1 MAEFKR
7 ARNPKA
13 KEIRKQSILDAATT
27 LFKNDPSNLPTT
39 SQISKHC
46 DISKGALYLYF
57 KTKEEIFLAIVE
69 EHLLEWL
76 DIFDIQPLLQS
87 RQTLDDKLLITIIEK
102 SCTHI
107 SSNPTFM
114 QLASMS
120 SSVIEPNVDNKMLL
134 EHKNRIGNKI
144 TKISQDIADNLKPVT
159 SGQASALILRSYAML
174 LGLWQVCS
182 PESLVRA
189 KATSL
194 SPLTP
199 EFDSTAREMVKQMWR
214 EEVEPQRTERGG
226 IFGRLFSGNNAWS
239 S

>member
-39 SQISKHC
+39 SQISQHC

-69 EHLLEWL
+69 ELLLEWL
-76 DIFDIQPLLQS
+76 GNFDTQVLQQS
-87 RQTLDDKLLITIIEK
+87 RQTIDDKLLIGMIEK

-107 SSNPTFM
+107 ANHPTFM

-120 SSVIEPNVDNKMLL
+120 SRVIEPNVDNAILL
-134 EHKNRIGNKI
+134 EHKNAIGDKV
-144 TKISQDIADNLKPVT
+144 TQISLDIANNFKAISSEQV
-159 SGQASALILRSYAML
+159 AALILRTYAIL

-182 PESLVRA
+182 KESLTRA
-189 KATSL
+189 GSSNLA
-194 SPLTP
+194 PLTP
-199 EFDSTAREMVKQMWR
+199 DFDTTAHHMVKQMWR
-214 EEVEPQRTERGG
+214 EEVESSRADRGG
-226 IFGRLFSGNNAWS
+226 LLGRLFSTTNAWS

>member
-76 DIFDIQPLLQS
+76 DIFNIQPLLQT
-87 RQTLDDKLLITIIEK
+87 RQTLDDKILINILEK
-102 SCTHI
+102 SCTHL

-120 SSVIEPNVDNKMLL
+120 SSVIEPNVDGKILL
-134 EHKNRIGNKI
+134 EHKDTIGSKI
-144 TKISQDIADNLKPVT
+144 TQISQDIADNLKPL
-159 SGQASALILRSYAML
+159 SSSRAAALILRSYAIL

-182 PESLVRA
+182 AESLSRS
-189 KATSL
+189 KASSL
-194 SPLTP
+194 NPLTP
-199 EFDSTAREMVKQMWR
+199 EFDSTARDMVKQMWR
-214 EEVEPQRTERGG
+214 EEVEPQRAERGG
-226 IFGRLFSGNNAWS
+226 LFGRLFSTSNAWS

>member
-39 SQISKHC
+39 SQISQHC

-69 EHLLEWL
+69 ELLLVWL
-76 DIFDIQPLLQS
+76 DNFDVQAFQQS
-87 RQTLDDKLLITIIEK
+87 SQIVDDKLLISMIEQ

-107 SSNPTFM
+107 ANHPTFM

-120 SSVIEPNVDNKMLL
+120 SRVIEPNVDATILL
-134 EHKNRIGNKI
+134 EHKNVIGSKI
-144 TKISQDIADNLKPVT
+144 TRISQEIA
-159 SGQASALILRSYAML
+159 SGFKAISSEQVAALILRTYAIL

-182 PESLVRA
+182 AESLARA
-189 KATSL
+189 GSSNLA
-194 SPLTP
+194 PLTP
-199 EFDSTAREMVKQMWR
+199 DFDATAHHMVKQMWR
-214 EEVEPQRTERGG
+214 EEVESSRADRGG
-226 IFGRLFSGNNAWS
+226 LLGRLFSTSNAWS

>member
-76 DIFDIQPLLQS
+76 DIFNIQALLQA
-87 RQTLDDKLLITIIEK
+87 RQTLDDKLLITMIEK
-102 SCTHI
+102 SCTHL

-120 SSVIEPNVDNKMLL
+120 SSVIEPNVDSTILL
-134 EHKNRIGNKI
+134 EHKNVVGRKI
-144 TKISQDIADNLKPVT
+144 TQLSQDIANNLKPVS
-159 SGQASALILRSYAML
+159 SGQAAALILRTYAIL

-182 PESLVRA
+182 TESLARA
-189 KATSL
+189 KSSGL

-199 EFDSTAREMVKQMWR
+199 EFDSTARDMVKQMWR
-214 EEVEPQRTERGG
+214 EEVEPARTDRGG
-226 IFGRLFSGNNAWS
+226 LFGRLFSTNNAWS
-239 S
+239 N

>member
-69 EHLLEWL
+69 AHLLEWL
-76 DIFDIQPLLQS
+76 DIFDIQPFLQS
-87 RQTLDDKLLITIIEK
+87 RQTLDDKRLITMIDK
-102 SCTHI
+102 SCLHVFNHPI
-107 SSNPTFM
+107 LM

-120 SSVIEPNVDNKMLL
+120 SSVIEPNVDSAILL
-134 EHKNRIGNKI
+134 EHKNIVGHKI
-144 TKISQDIADNLKPVT
+144 AQISQDIANNFKPIA
-159 SGQASALILRSYAML
+159 SEQAAALILRTHAIL

-182 PESLVRA
+182 TESLTRA
-189 KATSL
+189 KSSSL
-194 SPLTP
+194 RPLMP
-199 EFDSTAREMVKQMWR
+199 EFNSTARDMVKQMWR
-214 EEVEPQRTERGG
+214 EEVEPIRSDRGG
-226 IFGRLFSGNNAWS
+226 LFGRLFSTNSAWS
-239 S
+239 N